1 MAIPSQSN
9 VAVDRSA
16 RISVQGPTGLRKTD
30 YVRSP
35 EMSNY
40 GVLEFVGEEGEIHV
54 VYCYTRR
61 VVGAVRQ

>member
-1 MAIPSQSN
+1 MAIPGQSN

-16 RISVQGPTGLRKTD
+16 RVFVQGPTGLRKTD

-40 GVLEFVGEEGEIHV
+40 VVLEFVGEGEIHF
-54 VYCYTRR
+54 VYCHSRQ